1 MSTVRKAVSGYEA
14 VGVISTNSG
23 MVLGGKVANGVPV
36 AFSGRIPVKVTTEN
50 GVIMQGDYLTV
61 SNTMPGYAMKLTGEG
76 RSIGRALSDYEV
88 GRDKVLMVVEN
99 GNQKLDLAGRT
110 ATTTGMLTTGNVD
123 LNANGVAII
132 NIKSLASANGTW
144 SIDENGRIV
153 GKVICLEDVCIDKNT
168 LTNML
173 NISGQTGTVLGT
185 STTTTPPETGTTL
198 TGTSTETSTSTTTDT
213 APVSTSTSTEEV
225 VATSTSPAP
234 VVDTIAPVITIVG
247 GSSVTSVVGSSY
259 SDQGAT
265 AHDDIDGDITSKIVP
280 TSTVDT
286 STIGS
291 YSVNYSVTDI
301 AGNSTTVTRVVDVI
315 ADTTAVVTVPVEGN

>member
-1 MSTVRKAVSGYEA
+1 
-14 VGVISTNSG
+14 
-23 MVLGGKVANGVPV
+23 
-36 AFSGRIPVKVTTEN
+36 
-50 GVIMQGDYLTV
+50 
-61 SNTMPGYAMKLTGEG
+61 
-76 RSIGRALSDYEV
+76 
-88 GRDKVLMVVEN
+88 MVVEN